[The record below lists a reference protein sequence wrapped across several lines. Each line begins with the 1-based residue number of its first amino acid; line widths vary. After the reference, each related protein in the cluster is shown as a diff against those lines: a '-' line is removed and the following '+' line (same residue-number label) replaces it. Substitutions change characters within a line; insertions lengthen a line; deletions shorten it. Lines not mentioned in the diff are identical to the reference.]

1 MQSHSRNQMF
11 DSDEPL
17 ALIIEGVFRSVW
29 LLVVACVSVVRIM
42 LGAPLLMA
50 ATGLGGVAFW
60 YLGWRWWALVLTALI
75 GLAVVWRF
83 AHRTSY
89 VRYAQ
94 PAVTQT
100 WRVPLYR
107 IWFPHVARRCGL
119 VVHEPSMSSRERRD
133 PEVARLLKVR
143 VLGTGAERL
152 LLRLPVG
159 MTPDDVAVRAQAIG
173 QAFGVAEVRTL
184 ASRPGRVWLEFRR
197 RDVLKATVRPVDQ
210 AAPDIAALTLGL
222 RDDGQPWR
230 LRLKGTHIL
239 IAGATGAGKG
249 SVLWSLVSSMARAIE
264 DQWVEVW
271 ALDPKGGMELGLGK
285 QAFARFEGGSHEAMC
300 DLLEELVELK
310 TRRSMA
316 LSAHGIRTHVPHAE
330 SPHIVMV
337 IDELA
342 TLTAFAERSVV
353 RRVEQALGVL
363 LTQGRAVGISVVAAV
378 QDPGKD
384 VVTWRD
390 LFPARVAMRL
400 DNPIQVDMVL
410 GDGAR
415 ERGALADQISEL
427 QPGVAY
433 VRVEGTREISRVR
446 AAYLSDEDVR
456 FLADGIEASR
466 TAQSQPKEAA

>member
-1 MQSHSRNQMF
+1 MQNHSRNQMF

-17 ALIIEGVFRSVW
+17 ALIVEGVFRSLWFAVIASFSMVR
-29 LLVVACVSVVRIM
+29 LVFR
-42 LGAPLLMA
+42 APLLMVA
-50 ATGLGGVAFW
+50 AASSLGAIWFF
-60 YLGWRWWALVLTALI
+60 GWRWSAFT
-75 GLAVVWRF
+75 LAGFLAGVVIWRF
-83 AHRTSY
+83 THRASY
-89 VRYAQ
+89 MSLLQ
-94 PAVTQT
+94 PTLSQT
-100 WRVPLYR
+100 WRAPLYR
-107 IWFPHVARRCGL
+107 LWFPHVARRCGL
-119 VVHEPSMSSRERRD
+119 VVHEPSLPSRERRD
-133 PEVARLLKVR
+133 LEAARLLKVR
-143 VLGTGAERL
+143 VQGTGAERL

-159 MTPDDVAVRAQAIG
+159 MTPEDVAVRAQAVG
-173 QAFGVAEVRTL
+173 QAFGVAETRTL

-197 RDVLKATVRPVDQ
+197 RDVLKMTVRPVAQDV
-210 AAPDIAALTLGL
+210 PDLAALTLGL
-222 RDDGQPWR
+222 RDDGRPWH
-230 LRLKGTHIL
+230 LRLQGTHVL

-249 SVLWSLVSSMARAIE
+249 SVLWSMVAGLAKAIE
-264 DQWVEVW
+264 GRWVEVW
-271 ALDPKGGMELGLGK
+271 ALDPKGGMELGLGRA
-285 QAFARFEGGSHEAMC
+285 AFSRFEGGSAEAMC

-316 LSAHGIRTHVPHAE
+316 LSTHGIRTHVPHAE

-427 QPGVAY
+427 QAGVAY

-456 FLADGIEASR
+456 SLADGIEASR
-466 TAQSQPKEAA
+466 TAQPQPEEAA